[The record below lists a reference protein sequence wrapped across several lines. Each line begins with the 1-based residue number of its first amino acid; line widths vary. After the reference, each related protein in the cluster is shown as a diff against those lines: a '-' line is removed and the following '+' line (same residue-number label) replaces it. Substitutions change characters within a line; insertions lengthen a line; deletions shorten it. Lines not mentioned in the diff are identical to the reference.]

1 MHTRQK
7 WCFRALALF
16 LAVFGAA
23 DFVSAEGG
31 EPDIHYVPTPQYV
44 VNELLELAGT
54 NKDDIVYD
62 LGCGDGRFV
71 ITAAKK
77 YGARGI
83 GIDIDPERIR
93 ESQMNAMSAGVF
105 DRVKF
110 IEADLFKTDVSRATI
125 VALYLL
131 PQLNLRLRP
140 KLFKELKPGTRIVS
154 HDFDMGDWTPDIEG
168 RLGSSLYY
176 LWILPADVAGAWNL
190 KISATAGIDHGYR
203 VQFMQE
209 FQELTGEASSQGREI
224 EISSLKLKGD
234 AISFFLTEKINQWKV
249 SMHFK
254 GRAEGDSLS
263 GTVEI
268 EGDSPFGSLQSE
280 GLPFKGLHNWTA
292 ARNK

>member
-1 MHTRQK
+1 MHARQK
-7 WCFRALALF
+7 WCFSTLALF
-16 LAVFGAA
+16 LVVFSVIGFA
-23 DFVSAEGG
+23 SAEGD
-31 EPDIHYVPTPQYV
+31 PDIHYVPTPQYV
-44 VNELLELAGT
+44 VNELLEIAET

-77 YGARGI
+77 YGARGV

-93 ESQMNAMSAGVF
+93 ESQTNAMNAGVA

-154 HDFDMGDWTPDIEG
+154 HDFDMDDWTPDIAG
-168 RLGSSLYY
+168 GLGSSLYY
-176 LWILPADVAGAWNL
+176 LWILPADVEGTWNV
-190 KISATAGIDHGYR
+190 KISPTSGIAHDYQ
-203 VQFMQE
+203 VQLTQK
-209 FQELTGEASSQGREI
+209 FQELMGRTISRKEEI

-234 AISFFLTEKINQWKV
+234 AISFFLSERINQWKV
-249 SMHFK
+249 DMHFK
-254 GRAEGDSLS
+254 GRVEGDSLS
-263 GTVEI
+263 GSVQI
-268 EGDSPFGSLQSE
+268 EGGPYT
-280 GLPFKGLHNWTA
+280 GLHTWTA
-292 ARNK
+292 VRN